1 METVYGTA
9 EKIERVNIG
18 MAPEKFGRNLLW
30 LEYDYE
36 PDRGYVSYTNKDD
49 LLRSALEFLTEND
62 DTTYEDVIEA
72 VNWIMGLPEGP
83 ATLYLNFEEPQA
95 RPSPDESEV
104 CAEYVNCKCSQSY
117 IKLALPVYIDKAG
130 LQIACADCHA
140 ALEDCSPALLSEV
153 RKADL
158 PHVQVDAA

>member
-1 METVYGTA
+1 MESVYGTA

-18 MAPEKFGRNLLW
+18 RAPEKFGRNLLW

-72 VNWIMGLPEGP
+72 VNWILELPEGP
-83 ATLYLNFEEPQA
+83 ATLYLDFGDPQEQ
-95 RPSPDESEV
+95 PSPDEAEV
-104 CAEYVNCKCSQSY
+104 CAEYVNCKCSSNS
-117 IKLALPVYIDKAG
+117 IKLALPVYIDEAG
-130 LQIACADCHA
+130 AQIACADCRA
-140 ALEDCSPALLSEV
+140 ALEDCPPAPLSEV
-153 RKADL
+153 RKAGL
-158 PHVQVDAA
+158 PHVQGDAA

>member
-9 EKIERVNIG
+9 EKIERVSIE

-36 PDRGYVSYTNKDD
+36 PDKGYIRYTNKDG
-49 LLRSALEFLTEND
+49 LLQSALEFLTEND
-62 DTTYEDVIEA
+62 TTTYEDGIEA

-83 ATLYLNFEEPQA
+83 ATLYLNFEELQA
-95 RPSPDESEV
+95 QPFPYKAEV
-104 CAEYVNCKCSQSY
+104 CAEYVNCKCSSNS
-117 IKLALPVYIDKAG
+117 IKLALPVYIEKTG
-130 LQIACADCHA
+130 VQIACADCHA